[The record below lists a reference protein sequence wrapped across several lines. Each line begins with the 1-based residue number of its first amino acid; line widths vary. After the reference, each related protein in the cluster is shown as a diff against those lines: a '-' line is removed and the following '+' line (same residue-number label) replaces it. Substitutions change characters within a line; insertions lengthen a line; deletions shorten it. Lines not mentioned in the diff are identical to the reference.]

1 MDADGRVITNH
12 WPVAKA
18 DLASLVMQL
27 RAEHAGA
34 RILIDGQAASLV
46 PAAPA
51 SPEEAL
57 CLPLTPEPD
66 DIHGTITGVK
76 LAHAMLWTTFD
87 RAASV
92 QAWMLQQANVFT
104 KDLLENNSK
113 LAEQASALQA
123 RFQDAM
129 QRIDLMETE
138 KKLME
143 HDMMARRLSR
153 HTVAQNRAEE
163 EANRPKEPADNGW
176 IDELICGVGSYFM
189 GRTPP
194 GTGDKN

>member
-1 MDADGRVITNH
+1 MDAEGRVIANH

-18 DLASLVMQL
+18 ELAALVMQI

-34 RILIDGQAASLV
+34 RVLIDGQVASLV
-46 PAAPA
+46 ATGPA

-57 CLPLTPEPD
+57 GLSLPSEPD
-66 DIHGTITGVK
+66 DIHGAITGAK
-76 LAHAMLWTTFD
+76 MLHAMLWTTFD
-87 RAASV
+87 RAAST

-113 LAEQASALQA
+113 LAEQACALQA

-176 IDELICGVGSYFM
+176 IDELICGVGSFFT
-189 GRTPP
+189 GRPP
-194 GTGDKN
+194 SGNGEKN